1 MTWLTLRQFRG
12 QAVTALAALVVLAI
26 AYGYTGPHLAHL
38 YDASALSRCGRRPG
52 CVLLAVPFI
61 NEVRADQVYPALFFA
76 GMFILLVLP
85 AIIGA
90 FWGAPLVARE
100 LEAGTYRLAWNQDVT
115 RTRWIAVKLGL
126 IGLAAVATAG
136 PLSLFFSWWS
146 GPINA
151 AGGFPDNLSQFT
163 RMAPPMFQAQGVT
176 PAAWALLAFALGVRA
191 GIVVR
196 RTIAAMAVT
205 IVVVALLQVLWP
217 HYVRPHLL
225 TPARATAPV
234 TTRSLARMVVSH
246 SGAVS
251 VPINQP
257 GTQYLPGA
265 WVVSNTSQTPAGR
278 TFVLP
283 DVPVCA
289 TASPQQCEAWIA
301 GRHLT
306 QEVEYQ
312 PAGNFWPLQRN
323 ETLVLL
329 TLAAGLGGVA
339 TWRVRRLL
347 T

>member
-1 MTWLTLRQFRG
+1 M
-12 QAVTALAALVVLAI
+12 
-26 AYGYTGPHLAHL
+26 
-38 YDASALSRCGRRPG
+38 
-52 CVLLAVPFI
+52 
-61 NEVRADQVYPALFFA
+61 
-76 GMFILLVLP
+76 LP

-100 LEAGTYRLAWNQDVT
+100 LEAGTYRLAWNQDIT
-115 RTRWIAVKLGL
+115 RTRWIAVKLG
-126 IGLAAVATAG
+126 IVGLAAVATSG
-136 PLSLFFSWWS
+136 LLSVLFSWWS

-176 PAAWALLAFALGVRA
+176 PAAWAALAFALGVLA

-205 IVVVALLQVLWP
+205 IVVVALLEVLWP
-217 HYVRPHLL
+217 RYVRPHLL
-225 TPARATAPV
+225 PPARATAPV
-234 TTRSLARMVVSH
+234 TTRSLASMVVSH

-251 VPINQP
+251 VAVNQP
-257 GTQYLPGA
+257 GTPYLPGA
-265 WVVSNTSQTPAGR
+265 WVVSNTSLTPAGR

-283 DVPVCA
+283 HVRVC
-289 TASPQQCEAWIA
+289 TAGSAQQCEAWIA

-306 QEVEYQ
+306 QVVEFQ

-329 TLAAGLGGVA
+329 ALAAGLGGVA